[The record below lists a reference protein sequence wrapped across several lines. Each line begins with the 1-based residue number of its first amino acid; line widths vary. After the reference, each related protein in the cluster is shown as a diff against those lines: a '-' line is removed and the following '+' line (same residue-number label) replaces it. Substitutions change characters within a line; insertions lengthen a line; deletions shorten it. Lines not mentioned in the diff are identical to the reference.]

1 MNPADFRAIFP
12 EFGQTIYP
20 DALVT
25 FWLSVAAQM
34 VNATRWGSLTNQG
47 TALLT
52 AHYLVLANEASQTS
66 AAQVAASGMGTIGE
80 VVGPETAKSV
90 DGVSVSQDIASVTI
104 PGAGTFNRTQYGVQ
118 YWQLAQMMGAGGMQ
132 INAC

>member
-1 MNPADFRAIFP
+1 MTPADFRAIFP
-12 EFGQTIYP
+12 EFGHAIYP
-20 DALVT
+20 DPLVT
-25 FWLSVAAQM
+25 FWLSVAA
-34 VNATRWGSLTNQG
+34 NLIDPTRWGALTNQG

-52 AHYLVLANEASQTS
+52 AHYLVLANEASQLS
-66 AAQVAASGMGTIGE
+66 YAQAAASGAGSLGG

-118 YWQLAQMMGAGGMQ
+118 YWQLALMMGAGGMQ
-132 INAC
+132 INAM